1 MAAASIAASK
11 AAVSAQI
18 SLAQIS
24 KVEQKRSTSAAA
36 FRKTVS
42 LSSGQ
47 VYVKNVLLVYMYIP
61 QGCHCGGIVLV
72 VCIVV
77 GLDCVL

>member
-47 VYVKNVLLVYMYIP
+47 VYVKNVLVYMYIP

>member
-47 VYVKNVLLVYMYIP
+47 VHVLDDVLLVHMYIP
-61 QGCHCGGIVLV
+61 QGCHCGGIV
-72 VCIVV
+72 V